1 MILDYGAMERNK
13 LGENMEKVAIKVEK
27 LRGSQPSGSWGKKYP
42 FKSFKN
48 DSWYEMAMQDDKKKE
63 NSRSM
68 LKDSEPLEAGQTI
81 MGRIASFS

>member
-1 MILDYGAMERNK
+1 LDYGEMERNRVA
-13 LGENMEKVAIKVEK
+13 ENKEKVALKVEK
-27 LRGSQPSGSWGKKYP
+27 LRGSQPSGSGGKKYP

-48 DSWYEMAMQDDKKKE
+48 GSWYEMAMQDDKKKE

-68 LKDSEPLEAGQTI
+68 FKGSEPLEAGQTI